1 VTRTVVPLLAVA
13 AALATLA
20 GCAQR
25 PASLDQAR
33 SALEAARAEP
43 DVARYGAAELDAA
56 QSQLARANQ
65 AWEQGEGAAEAA
77 HRAELASRQVE
88 VARAAAEARRSQA
101 EIAELGGERE
111 RVLRQSAEAEAAQLR
126 QQLASLQ
133 ARQTERGTVLTLG
146 DVLFDTGQA
155 TLKPGAVNEV
165 VRLARFLDENPG
177 RSVRIEGHTDST
189 GSLTTNLVLAQ
200 RRAEA
205 VADTLA
211 AAGVPRGRIVATGLG
226 PDFPVASNDTAA
238 GRQQNRRV
246 EVVIE
251 GAPAGAGPT
260 AAM

>member
-1 VTRTVVPLLAVA
+1 M
-13 AALATLA
+13 
-20 GCAQR
+20 
-25 PASLDQAR
+25 
-33 SALEAARAEP
+33 
-43 DVARYGAAELDAA
+43 
-56 QSQLARANQ
+56 
-65 AWEQGEGAAEAA
+65 
-77 HRAELASRQVE
+77 
-88 VARAAAEARRSQA
+88 
-101 EIAELGGERE
+101 
-111 RVLRQSAEAEAAQLR
+111 
-126 QQLASLQ
+126 
-133 ARQTERGTVLTLG
+133 LTLG

-165 VRLARFLDENPG
+165 VRLAQFLDENPG

-189 GSLTTNLVLAQ
+189 GSLTTNLVLSQ

-251 GAPAGAGPT
+251 NAPAGAGPT
-260 AAM
+260 AAMLVRAGAGGHSGARPWPRRRSCGSSRPWPR